1 MKRILALFLIVFMLF
16 STSLIT
22 GCQKDD
28 ANNDTT
34 QTQELTK
41 EDKVRNAVRVRILSY
56 SLIAKIGG
64 NEIRSA
70 TQTITNIKWLS
81 ESECL
86 VSGIA
91 YMTDIYSTRYK
102 NNFDCRVTTSDNGE
116 TWSARSLEFKSNY
129 WSKT

>member
-1 MKRILALFLIVFMLF
+1 MFLIVFMLF

-22 GCQKDD
+22 GCQEDN

-41 EDKVRNAVRVRILSY
+41 EDKVRNAVRGRILSY

-70 TQTITNIKWLS
+70 TQTMHSQLFLPMQQDSAVELS
-81 ESECL
+81 TFHL
-86 VSGIA
+86 
-91 YMTDIYSTRYK
+91 R
-102 NNFDCRVTTSDNGE
+102 
-116 TWSARSLEFKSNY
+116 
-129 WSKT
+129 